1 MQTNRRNRKT
11 CKEGD
16 WRISTAVCP
25 PLHSR
30 VCIIVTNWHFTCFG
44 VIWPW
49 DKYVFVFFCNHIC
62 SVLPRFALFGSFPCP
77 NSFAAICFIMV
88 PGVHIKDIFYI
99 KKSAN
104 KFLLNT
110 LDLRPTSDISVFPPH
125 TFFFWTRP
133 SDYWSMIP
141 CMDWNHTQKIFRLWC
156 PLPKEVLLVVVSK
169 LFLATS
175 LLPSI
180 QPFWLINSV

>member
-1 MQTNRRNRKT
+1 MQRRGLENIH
-11 CKEGD
+11 C
-16 WRISTAVCP
+16 SLP
-25 PLHSR
+25 PFAFKGLYYCDELAFYMFWSDMAMRQIRLCFFVITYVLFCLVLHYLVLSHVQILLLPFATSWSLVFMSR
-30 VCIIVTNWHFTCFG
+30 T
-44 VIWPW
+44 
-49 DKYVFVFFCNHIC
+49 FFFN
-62 SVLPRFALFGSFPCP
+62 
-77 NSFAAICFIMV
+77 N
-88 PGVHIKDIFYI
+88 

-110 LDLRPTSDISVFPPH
+110 LDLRLTSDFSVFPPH
-125 TFFFWTRP
+125 AFFFWTRP

-141 CMDWNHTQKIFRLWC
+141 CMDWNHTQKIFRLSC